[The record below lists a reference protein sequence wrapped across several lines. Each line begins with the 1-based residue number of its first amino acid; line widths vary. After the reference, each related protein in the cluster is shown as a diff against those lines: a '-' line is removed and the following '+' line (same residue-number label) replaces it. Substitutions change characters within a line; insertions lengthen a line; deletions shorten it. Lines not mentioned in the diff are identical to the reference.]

1 MLAAQCAKPNA
12 QEPKRLQASK
22 NSAYTRQTQ
31 RVSPRMPAA
40 LENQPT
46 VGPQMHAPPRRPN
59 YRRPRWAASLRE
71 RRDSAALVAKTAH
84 SGRSRSH
91 KIKRKWTAVRAAV
104 SLKLSCCLRR
114 YPMETRLAYH
124 CASEALAKLV
134 KRALS
139 LSCLLICYVYV
150 AWASCLRHKPA
161 GSQKTEYGRLLL
173 SLLRT

>member
-1 MLAAQCAKPNA
+1 MSAKRELVAAVTESLPCC
-12 QEPKRLQASK
+12 SK
-22 NSAYTRQTQ
+22 V
-31 RVSPRMPAA
+31 RVSSRCRVSLPSKCATTARAKHKHGW
-40 LENQPT
+40 
-46 VGPQMHAPPRRPN
+46 VGGCFCD
-59 YRRPRWAASLRE
+59 
-71 RRDSAALVAKTAH
+71 RDSAALGAKTAH

-161 GSQKTEYGRLLL
+161 GSQKNGVW
-173 SLLRT
+173 

>member
-1 MLAAQCAKPNA
+1 
-12 QEPKRLQASK
+12 
-22 NSAYTRQTQ
+22 
-31 RVSPRMPAA
+31 
-40 LENQPT
+40 
-46 VGPQMHAPPRRPN
+46 MHAPPRRPN

-71 RRDSAALVAKTAH
+71 RRDSAALGAKTAH

-139 LSCLLICYVYV
+139 LSAEWKHKAESRSIRMEAAADERRCS
-150 AWASCLRHKPA
+150 WAGVSAALWH
-161 GSQKTEYGRLLL
+161 
-173 SLLRT
+173 